1 MENFSLRRV
10 GGMLTLNVGET
21 FIAKMLEGGV
31 VRPLKG
37 MQTIEVK

>member
-10 GGMLTLNVGET
+10 GGMLTLNVGGT

-37 MQTIEVK
+37 MQPTEAK